1 VPVGSGLAGGVL
13 AVRVADLV
21 VADGADGTE
30 LLAPAAVGT
39 VRAGDLVAWCTVV
52 AVTSVVL
59 DEDGLLGADGW
70 LGWKSISAR
79 ASWNR
84 LSLRPRRPRPGPSV
98 GG

>member
-1 VPVGSGLAGGVL
+1 VL

-30 LLAPAAVGT
+30 LLAPAAVEP

-52 AVTSVVL
+52 AVTPVVL

-70 LGWKSISAR
+70 LPDHVRLGGWRSIWAR

-84 LSLRPRRPRPGPSV
+84 LSLRPHRPRPGPSV